1 MSSEIKVTN
10 LKHASSGSNNLVLA
24 SDGSATINQI
34 SSSTVFP
41 AGGTGNPI
49 SVAVIADEKG
59 HNDQGGT
66 SYTSFTQRT
75 LNTVLYDS
83 EGTNGTVTIS
93 SNKFTLGAGTY
104 LIQWSAAAY
113 QANGH
118 ASLLYNVTGTADL
131 KNGSTEYTGSSGNVT
146 NRSVGSVIHTITT
159 NNEYEIRHRVNSAL
173 GTYGMGVAHGWSGYN
188 NYYTIVVISKLK

>member
-10 LKHASSGSNNLVLA
+10 IKHSSSGSNNLVLA
-24 SDGSATINQI
+24 SDGSATIGQI
-34 SSSTVFP
+34 SSSSVFP

-59 HNDQGGT
+59 HNNQGGT

-75 LNTVLYDS
+75 LNQKLYDPD
-83 EGTNGTVTIS
+83 NIVTIS

-104 LIQWSAAAY
+104 LIQWSAPAY